1 MGYPV
6 CLYGPVSYPKLRSGL
21 TSIVTPTE
29 RNLRNSPENRV
40 TRSAEKIV
48 KHYTNCQPATLRY
61 FRIWRL
67 QTAVQC
73 VRVYLC
79 FDDHINQ
86 A

>member
-48 KHYTNCQPATLRY
+48 KHYTGVTHR
-61 FRIWRL
+61 
-67 QTAVQC
+67 
-73 VRVYLC
+73 RVPSR
-79 FDDHINQ
+79 
-86 A
+86 

>member
-48 KHYTNCQPATLRY
+48 KHYSNTAFDSDGNLLVT
-61 FRIWRL
+61 RL
-67 QTAVQC
+67 GESRTEPLSL
-73 VRVYLC
+73 LC
-79 FDDHINQ
+79 CC
-86 A
+86 

>member
-48 KHYTNCQPATLRY
+48 KHYTRKGRTNIGWIAIDLKANDWFEWTR
-61 FRIWRL
+61 FH
-67 QTAVQC
+67 AAK
-73 VRVYLC
+73 VRNV
-79 FDDHINQ
+79 
-86 A
+86 